1 MWATLCGVQEEE
13 TYRVEQW
20 NSLAHVRTAELHA
33 QSAAQLRNA
42 LTIQQR
48 SKDANINESIARI
61 LETSQNV
68 TSTHAFGEDPLA
80 VHTWLGQGLPW
91 VSEFQADD
99 LLDSDGEHPAG
110 PAIRGMVDE
119 GATAMVR
126 LLHATRCPRQNS
138 PCLVLYC

>member
-1 MWATLCGVQEEE
+1 MIPVRQCVSDKVQDEEA
-13 TYRVEQW
+13 YRADQW
-20 NSLAHVRTAELHA
+20 NSLACVRTAELHA

-42 LTIQQR
+42 LTVQQR

-91 VSEFQADD
+91 VSEYWPDD
-99 LLDSDGEHPAG
+99 LLDSDGEHPDA
-110 PAIRGMVDE
+110 PTMRDSTE
-119 GATAMVR
+119 GATV
-126 LLHATRCPRQNS
+126 
-138 PCLVLYC
+138 VV